1 VLVALQ
7 SGANLAHDVG
17 YLEAGLASSPEM
29 MVFTCEMIGML
40 RRFGEG
46 ITIDEESLAQEVIHA
61 VGPGG
66 NFLAEEHTLRH
77 FREFWQP
84 TLFNRQRFTG
94 LEQESGELSR
104 RVRARTVELMDQ
116 ACGAPLPASLQQEV
130 DYILGLRP
138 ARE

>member
-1 VLVALQ
+1 
-7 SGANLAHDVG
+7 
-17 YLEAGLASSPEM
+17 M

-84 TLFNRQRFTG
+84 TLFNRQRFIG
-94 LEQESGELSR
+94 HEEQGRELGQ
-104 RVRARTVELMDQ
+104 RVRARTVELMKQ
-116 ACGAPLPASLQQEV
+116 ASGAPLPPSLQQEV
-130 DYILGLRP
+130 DYILGLRS
-138 ARE
+138 AQG